1 MSLLND
7 VDTIAPSEALEVAAK
22 EESSQVAQETPS
34 WYWDSNTPGTGE
46 RPDFLPE
53 KFKTV
58 ADMAKA
64 QKELEKKLGTAPEK
78 YDFSKGKS
86 WIEED
91 YEPFQHMAD
100 FAKKNHVPQEVMD
113 KFLDTV
119 GLYLD
124 EFTLDINE
132 EKAKLG
138 ENANE
143 RIKVLNNWAKSNLSE
158 KSFEVLSG
166 AFRTAE
172 SIEALEELRSK
183 MIGSSSI
190 IPNGNESVSP
200 TSLTIEEYRAELNS
214 NYEKFKSDPSYRKD
228 MERKLKSI
236 VKE

>member
-1 MSLLND
+1 
-7 VDTIAPSEALEVAAK
+7 
-22 EESSQVAQETPS
+22 
-34 WYWDSNTPGTGE
+34 
-46 RPDFLPE
+46 
-53 KFKTV
+53 
-58 ADMAKA
+58 
-64 QKELEKKLGTAPEK
+64 
-78 YDFSKGKS
+78 
-86 WIEED
+86 
-91 YEPFQHMAD
+91 
-100 FAKKNHVPQEVMD
+100 
-113 KFLDTV
+113 
-119 GLYLD
+119 LD